1 MATPRTV
8 VAVYGVPSGQSRV
21 QRLGSGMLAS
31 PEIVVVDPPLDGRL
45 ASKEPPRVLRVGL
58 SSAGH
63 DGTGHDEPFVELRE
77 VRQVFESVATR
88 HGRFWGLGLTEP
100 ARSPT
105 VFGPDGPRTRD
116 DQGIDAEELAD
127 LLQEARPHL
136 PDRPLP
142 PRPPIPH
149 SPPKPPHG
157 HPATL
162 WCRLFPH
169 AWFCRQRV

>member
-77 VRQVFESVATR
+77 VRQVLESVATR
-88 HGRFWGLGLTEP
+88 HGKFWGLCLAEP

-105 VFGPDGPRTRD
+105 IFGPDGPPTRD
-116 DQGIDAEELAD
+116 DREIDADELAD
-127 LLQEARPHL
+127 LLRRERPHL
-136 PDRPLP
+136 PGRPMP
-142 PRPPIPH
+142 TRPPIPH